1 MCWILWR
8 AVSEAAANLYRPF
21 TRPIPLWPDTAKPG
35 RSEEHPM
42 SSEQRAGLDRQFVE
56 QQRERLLALRKQL
69 LGGEEDNLARERTF
83 QQEHGE
89 EAEEEE
95 ERAQTSSQLEIDQAL
110 HDVDDRRIANI
121 DRALQKIAEGSY
133 GLSDLSG
140 EAIPRARLEV
150 TPEAL
155 FTVQEE
161 SRAEKDRAR

>member
-1 MCWILWR
+1 
-8 AVSEAAANLYRPF
+8 
-21 TRPIPLWPDTAKPG
+21 
-35 RSEEHPM
+35 M

-69 LGGEEDNLARERTF
+69 LGGEEDNLVRERTF
-83 QQEHGE
+83 QQEHGD

-140 EAIPRARLEV
+140 EAIPRARLEA